1 MMRHPG
7 IKAVALVLAMVSAVG
22 AILGG
27 LVVFLNVNY
36 NCYSMTQE
44 EYLAQ
49 RLENHGAS
57 YANCMAL
64 RYAWAES
71 EAPWDV
77 LERMFGESF
86 YADLPYVDYVIYQDG
101 KAVQEVRNYAE
112 SGYVYSTTLSLS
124 VWGGNGVQIGADDT
138 VFWEYE
144 EYVPE
149 DWPVE
154 VKPPRE
160 VEPTQAGEE
169 GVPTEASTIAD
180 LPSSGVIPCWTSDG
194 DIYGI
199 YQYEEPISLEV
210 ELFYTQEQLDQ
221 VHQWGNR
228 ASAMGTWIYAKRY
241 DGIWVLALSVAIYL
255 GVLVYL
261 TFVAGRKRNTQV
273 VSPGGVNR
281 LPLDVYAGV
290 DLLLGMA
297 AIWSLAMV
305 VEQMFQL
312 ELLDE
317 AVWDLLAA
325 GAVGLCAVMGLMVAG
340 AWMALCAQVK
350 AGHGFWWKNTLT
362 GRILIWGWKNV
373 KRGGRWLRERTLDR
387 MSESVVEAFWYVVLL
402 AVAGVLG
409 LEFIGANPIWIGY
422 MILVGGFATGVF
434 YGTKLVNLVK
444 EVLSRI
450 PLMWQWLLLS
460 GVGMLLLMVIGAFCH
475 SGLGILCYL
484 ALCVCLLVA
493 VAWCAN
499 AFGKLR
505 EGAQKMSQGSLDEK
519 IDPQSLR
526 GCFRDFA
533 EDLNAL
539 SDGCILAAQ
548 EQMKSERMKTELIT
562 NVSHDIKTPLTSI
575 INYVDLLQQA
585 QTPAQREEYLEVLSR
600 QSLQLKKLIEDLMEM
615 SKASSG
621 NVTVDLSS
629 TDVVECVVQTLGE
642 YGDRFDRL
650 GLHVVARG
658 MEESRM
664 ALCDGRLLWRVLSNV
679 MSNIVKYALPGTRVY
694 LDLSQQDNQVNLS
707 LKNISREE
715 LNITAEELMERFVRG
730 DRSRNTEG
738 NGLGLNIAK
747 SLMEVQGGS
756 LDLMV
761 DGDLFKVILT
771 LPQG

>member
-7 IKAVALVLAMVSAVG
+7 IKAMALVLAMVSAVG

-27 LVVFLNVNY
+27 LTVFLNVNY

-49 RLENHGAS
+49 QLENHGAN

-77 LERMFGESF
+77 LEGLYGES
-86 YADLPYVDYVIYQDG
+86 YYPDLPYVDYVIYQDG

-112 SGYVYSTTLSLS
+112 SGYAYSTTLSLS
-124 VWGGNGVQIGADDT
+124 VLGGNGVQIGADNA

-144 EYVPE
+144 EYVPG

-154 VKPPRE
+154 AAPPTE

-169 GVPTEASTIAD
+169 AVPTETRTVAV
-180 LPSSGVIPCWTSDG
+180 LPRSGVIPCWESDG
-194 DIYGI
+194 NIYGI
-199 YQYEEPISLEV
+199 YQDEEPISLEV
-210 ELFYTQEQLDQ
+210 ALYYTQEQLDQ
-221 VHQWGNR
+221 VHQWGYR
-228 ASAMGTWIYAKRY
+228 TGAMGTWIYAKRY
-241 DGIWVLALSVAIYL
+241 DGIWAFALSVAIYL

-273 VSPGGVNR
+273 VSPRGFNR

-297 AIWSLAMV
+297 AVWGLVMV

-312 ELLDE
+312 ETLDG
-317 AVWDLLAA
+317 AVWDLLVT

-362 GRILIWGWKNV
+362 GRILIWGWRIA
-373 KRGGRWLRERTLDR
+373 KRGGHWLKERTLDR
-387 MSESVVEAFWYVVLL
+387 MSESQEEAFWYVVVLMN
-402 AVAGVLG
+402 AGVLG
-409 LEFIGANPIWIGY
+409 LVFIGANPIWIVY
-422 MILVGGFATGVF
+422 MILAGIFATGVF

-444 EVLSRI
+444 EVVSHI
-450 PLMWQWLLLS
+450 PLMWQWLLVS
-460 GVGMLLLMVIGAFCH
+460 GVGMLLLMVLGAFCYR
-475 SGLGILCYL
+475 GLGVVCYL
-484 ALCVCLLVA
+484 VVCVCLLVA

-519 IDPQSLR
+519 IDTQSLR

-539 SDGCILAAQ
+539 SDGCILAAK

-621 NVTVDLSS
+621 NVAVELSA

-650 GLHVVARG
+650 ELQVVARG
-658 MEESRM
+658 MEEPQM

-694 LDLSQQDNQVNLS
+694 LDLSQRDNRVYLS
-707 LKNISREE
+707 MKNISREE

-756 LDLMV
+756 LELMV
-761 DGDLFKVILT
+761 DGDLFKVMLT